1 MPDPITLLTLIATVA
16 TVGSGLMSGLLFAF
30 SSFVMRALLR
40 LPAAQGVAAMQHIN
54 RLIINP
60 GFFVIFIGTTLA
72 CVLILVLG
80 WRSGWV
86 GHANAWRVAGAL
98 AYLAGPLGVTVV
110 FNVPLNNHL
119 ARMTADDATALTTEW
134 PRYVEPWL
142 RWNHVRTALGIA
154 ATAML
159 ATSLTQA

>member
-30 SSFVMRALLR
+30 SSFVMRALQQ
-40 LPAAQGVAAMQHIN
+40 LPAARGMAAMQHIN

-72 CVLILVLG
+72 CVLILVLS
-80 WRSGWV
+80 WRSGLA
-86 GHANAWRVAGAL
+86 GSANAWRVAGAL
-98 AYLAGPLGVTVV
+98 AYLLGPLGVTVV

-119 ARMTADDATALTTEW
+119 ARMTAEQAATEW
-134 PRYVEPWL
+134 PRYAAPWL